1 MDNKINL
8 SVVVATY
15 NGEKYVKEQI
25 ESIISQTYKPAE
37 IIIVDDNST
46 DNTVCI
52 VESLLKASNINYMI
66 IVHSENQGIG
76 CTFEDG
82 IKNSNSPYIMLCDQD
97 DVWGLDKIKISI
109 ETICKNEDSV
119 LVVTNASI
127 TDENLVASGKNMF
140 DYISFP
146 GVFVDGVCKFN
157 SEEAKL
163 LFFKRNYVTGM
174 CLIVK
179 REVAQAAIPFSKN
192 MTYDAWLAWVAT
204 DYGEIVFLEDELV
217 KYRQHKDNAIG
228 IQKKR
233 ESLIKYLENRKT
245 EKIKIRNKYLDFG
258 ESIEFQMQNLYKNLL
273 KFLNWRCTLSNTPR
287 LKGLYQIINNYR
299 LYADYTTKPYK
310 EIGKDL
316 LEVLLVKR
324 YK

>member
-1 MDNKINL
+1 MENRIKL
-8 SVVVATY
+8 SVVIATY
-15 NGEKYVKEQI
+15 NGEKYIKEQV
-25 ESIISQTYKPAE
+25 ESIISQTYQPAE

-52 VESLLKASNINYMI
+52 VESLLKESNIHYMI
-66 IVHSENQGIG
+66 VSHSKNQGVS

-82 IKNSNSPYIMLCDQD
+82 IKKSNSPYIMLCDQD
-97 DVWGLDKIKISI
+97 DVWEPDKIKISV
-109 ETICKNEDSV
+109 ETICKNENSV

-127 TDENLVASGKNMF
+127 TDENLVASSKNMF
-140 DYISFP
+140 DFISFP

-174 CLIVK
+174 CSIVK
-179 REVAQAAIPFSKN
+179 KEVAQAAIPFSKN
-192 MTYDAWLAWVAT
+192 MTHDAWLAWVAT
-204 DYGEIVFLEDELV
+204 CYGEIIFLKDELV
-217 KYRQHKDNAIG
+217 KYRQHNNNVIG

-233 ESLIKYLENRKT
+233 ESLFEYLENRKR

-258 ESIEFQMQNLYKNLL
+258 KFIEFQMQSLYENLL
-273 KFLNWRCTLSNTPR
+273 KFLNWRCTLSDTSR
-287 LKGLYQIINNYR
+287 LKGLHQIINNYH
-299 LYADYTTKPYK
+299 LYIDYTIKPYK

-316 LEVLLVKR
+316 LELMLLKR
-324 YK
+324 CR